1 MIEKV
6 VLKNNSTTLQK
17 TKNIMLSIQFS
28 LDGFSFC
35 ISDIASNKNVHF
47 KNYVFE
53 ATLKSPEELLKN
65 IERIFKE
72 DSDLQLGFNSVNVI
86 HQNKLSTIVPDA
98 YFDENLLSSY
108 LKYTI
113 KTLQT
118 DFITFDDV
126 PKIAAKNIYIPYVN
140 VNNFVFQNFGEFNY
154 QHHSSVL
161 IEKLLSQNKTN
172 EKTMYVNVQKNTF
185 DIVILHGKKLILSN
199 SFSYSSK
206 EDFIYYILF
215 TAEQN
220 QLQTENFKLY
230 FLGDISKESALY
242 TIAYTYIKNIQ
253 FLESKNTI
261 YTHLKVP
268 KHSNFILLG

>member
-1 MIEKV
+1 M
-6 VLKNNSTTLQK
+6 LKNNSTTLQK
-17 TKNIMLSIQFS
+17 IENIMLSIQFS

-35 ISDIASNKNVHF
+35 VSDTASNKKIRF
-47 KNYVFE
+47 KNYNFE
-53 ATLKSPEELLKN
+53 DTLNSPEDLLKK
-65 IERIFKE
+65 IEGIFKE
-72 DSDLQLGFNSVNVI
+72 DTDLQQEFNSVNVI
-86 HQNKLSTIVPDA
+86 HQNNLSTIVPEA
-98 YFDENLLSSY
+98 YFDENILSSY

-113 KTLQT
+113 KTLHT

-126 PKIAAKNIYIPYVN
+126 PKIKAKNVYIPYVN
-140 VNNFVFQNFGEFNY
+140 INNFLFQNFGEFNY

-161 IEKLLSQNKTN
+161 IEKLLLQNNTDDKV
-172 EKTMYVNVQKNTF
+172 MYVNVQKNTF

-220 QLQTENFKLY
+220 QLQTEDFQLY

-242 TIAYTYIKNIQ
+242 NISYTYIKNIQ
-253 FLESKNTI
+253 FLESENTI
-261 YTHLKVP
+261 YTHLKLP
-268 KHSNFILLG
+268 RHSNFILLG